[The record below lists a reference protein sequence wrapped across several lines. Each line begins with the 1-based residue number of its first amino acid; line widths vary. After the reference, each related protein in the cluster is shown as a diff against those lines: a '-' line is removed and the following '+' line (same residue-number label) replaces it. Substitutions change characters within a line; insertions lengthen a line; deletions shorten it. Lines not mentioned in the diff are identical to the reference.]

1 MKKIL
6 LLHMLVFVSATLPIS
21 SVASDE
27 VETLKCTIIADA
39 ITGNTLYETG
49 ECARRVSPC
58 SSFKLPLAIMGF
70 DSGILQ
76 SPKSPTWELKPE
88 YNPSP
93 RDRTYKQVYPALWQ
107 SDSVVWFSQQL
118 TSRLGVDRFTEY
130 VKKFEYGNQ
139 DVSGDSGKHNGLTQS
154 WLMSS
159 LTISPKSKFS
169 FFYALSRISCLYP
182 KRLMTWR
189 MPQSRSTRQPKDGL
203 YMEKAAAAGFGTIT
217 AR

>member
-70 DSGILQ
+70 DRGGKREPQKIPPFRIVEFFGGVVRGMTTRQRLPHLS
-76 SPKSPTWELKPE
+76 E
-88 YNPSP
+88 
-93 RDRTYKQVYPALWQ
+93 ALWR
-107 SDSVVWFSQQL
+107 DAE
-118 TSRLGVDRFTEY
+118 TP
-130 VKKFEYGNQ
+130 GNSATP
-139 DVSGDSGKHNGLTQS
+139 VPG
-154 WLMSS
+154 
-159 LTISPKSKFS
+159 
-169 FFYALSRISCLYP
+169 
-182 KRLMTWR
+182 
-189 MPQSRSTRQPKDGL
+189 PQ
-203 YMEKAAAAGFGTIT
+203 
-217 AR
+217 

>member
-93 RDRTYKQVYPALWQ
+93 RDR
-107 SDSVVWFSQQL
+107 
-118 TSRLGVDRFTEY
+118 
-130 VKKFEYGNQ
+130 
-139 DVSGDSGKHNGLTQS
+139 
-154 WLMSS
+154 
-159 LTISPKSKFS
+159 
-169 FFYALSRISCLYP
+169 
-182 KRLMTWR
+182 
-189 MPQSRSTRQPKDGL
+189 
-203 YMEKAAAAGFGTIT
+203 
-217 AR
+217 

>member
-107 SDSVVWFSQQL
+107 SDSVVWFSQ
-118 TSRLGVDRFTEY
+118 
-130 VKKFEYGNQ
+130 
-139 DVSGDSGKHNGLTQS
+139 H
-154 WLMSS
+154 
-159 LTISPKSKFS
+159 
-169 FFYALSRISCLYP
+169 
-182 KRLMTWR
+182 
-189 MPQSRSTRQPKDGL
+189 
-203 YMEKAAAAGFGTIT
+203 
-217 AR
+217 

>member
-88 YNPSP
+88 YNPS
-93 RDRTYKQVYPALWQ
+93 REIAHTNKSIR
-107 SDSVVWFSQQL
+107 
-118 TSRLGVDRFTEY
+118 R
-130 VKKFEYGNQ
+130 YG
-139 DVSGDSGKHNGLTQS
+139 KATL
-154 WLMSS
+154 LSS
-159 LTISPKSKFS
+159 
-169 FFYALSRISCLYP
+169 
-182 KRLMTWR
+182 
-189 MPQSRSTRQPKDGL
+189 SRSN
-203 YMEKAAAAGFGTIT
+203 
-217 AR
+217 

>member
-159 LTISPKSKFS
+159 LTISPKEQIPYFLRVEGNS
-169 FFYALSRISCLYP
+169 
-182 KRLMTWR
+182 
-189 MPQSRSTRQPKDGL
+189 
-203 YMEKAAAAGFGTIT
+203 MED
-217 AR
+217 

>member
-93 RDRTYKQVYPALWQ
+93 RSHIQ
-107 SDSVVWFSQQL
+107 
-118 TSRLGVDRFTEY
+118 TSL
-130 VKKFEYGNQ
+130 
-139 DVSGDSGKHNGLTQS
+139 SGA
-154 WLMSS
+154 M
-159 LTISPKSKFS
+159 
-169 FFYALSRISCLYP
+169 A
-182 KRLMTWR
+182 KRLCC
-189 MPQSRSTRQPKDGL
+189 L
-203 YMEKAAAAGFGTIT
+203 VLAAINKPSGS
-217 AR
+217 

>member
-1 MKKIL
+1 MHL
-6 LLHMLVFVSATLPIS
+6 LSAQRSNEGYLDEKNFAAAYVGVRFRHSPNQFQ
-21 SVASDE
+21 ASDE

-107 SDSVVWFSQQL
+107 SDSVV
-118 TSRLGVDRFTEY
+118 
-130 VKKFEYGNQ
+130 
-139 DVSGDSGKHNGLTQS
+139 
-154 WLMSS
+154 
-159 LTISPKSKFS
+159 
-169 FFYALSRISCLYP
+169 
-182 KRLMTWR
+182 
-189 MPQSRSTRQPKDGL
+189 
-203 YMEKAAAAGFGTIT
+203 
-217 AR
+217 

>member
-1 MKKIL
+1 MHLLSAQRSNEGYLDEKIL

-93 RDRTYKQVYPALWQ
+93 RIAHTNKSIR
-107 SDSVVWFSQQL
+107 
-118 TSRLGVDRFTEY
+118 R
-130 VKKFEYGNQ
+130 YGKATLL
-139 DVSGDSGKHNGLTQS
+139 SG
-154 WLMSS
+154 
-159 LTISPKSKFS
+159 
-169 FFYALSRISCLYP
+169 
-182 KRLMTWR
+182 
-189 MPQSRSTRQPKDGL
+189 SRSN
-203 YMEKAAAAGFGTIT
+203 
-217 AR
+217 

>member
-1 MKKIL
+1 MKNFAAAYVGVRFRHSPNQFRGFWMRLKRL
-6 LLHMLVFVSATLPIS
+6 NAPSSQTPLPEIPYMRPEN
-21 SVASDE
+21 VP
-27 VETLKCTIIADA
+27 VVCLR
-39 ITGNTLYETG
+39 
-49 ECARRVSPC
+49 ARL
-58 SSFKLPLAIMGF
+58 FKLPLAIMGF

-139 DVSGDSGKHNGLTQS
+139 DVSGDSGS
-154 WLMSS
+154 
-159 LTISPKSKFS
+159 
-169 FFYALSRISCLYP
+169 
-182 KRLMTWR
+182 
-189 MPQSRSTRQPKDGL
+189 
-203 YMEKAAAAGFGTIT
+203 IT
-217 AR
+217 A